1 MKNKINLLQI
11 TNLVVL
17 FFCIN
22 FANAQNL
29 DIDVLRN
36 INHNRNK
43 SLDPALKGITN
54 SLAPVSIGTPIIMY
68 SVGLIMK
75 DSTVKKKA
83 IFIGEA
89 FLASGFITFAL
100 KETVNRERPFVTY
113 PDIEQ
118 ATTATGP
125 SFPSGHA
132 SLAFATATSLSMAY
146 PKWYIIA
153 PSFAWASAVSYSR
166 MVLGVHYPSDVL
178 AGAIIGSGSAY
189 LSYKFNKWVNKKQR
203 KKITQL
209 WE

>member
-17 FFCIN
+17 FICIN

-100 KETVNRERPFVTY
+100 KKTVNRERPFVTY

-118 ATTATGP
+118 VTTATGP

-189 LSYKFNKWVNKKQR
+189 LSYKLNKWVNKKQR
-203 KKITQL
+203 KKIPQL

>member
-118 ATTATGP
+118 ATTATEP

-153 PSFAWASAVSYSR
+153 PSFAWASAVGYSR
-166 MVLGVHYPSDVL
+166 MALGVHYPSDVL

-189 LSYKFNKWVNKKQR
+189 LCYKLNKWVNKKQS
-203 KKITQL
+203 KKIPQL

>member
-89 FLASGFITFAL
+89 FLASGFAL
-100 KETVNRERPFVTY
+100 KETVNRDRPFVTY

-118 ATTATGP
+118 VTTATGP

-153 PSFAWASAVSYSR
+153 PSFAWASAVGYSR
-166 MVLGVHYPSDVL
+166 MALGVHYPSDVL

-189 LSYKFNKWVNKKQR
+189 LCYKLNKWVNKKQS
-203 KKITQL
+203 KKIPQL

>member
-100 KETVNRERPFVTY
+100 KKTVNRERPFVTY

-118 ATTATGP
+118 VTTATGP

-153 PSFAWASAVSYSR
+153 PSFAWASAVGYSR
-166 MVLGVHYPSDVL
+166 MALGVHYPSDVL

-189 LSYKFNKWVNKKQR
+189 LCYKLNKWVNKKQS
-203 KKITQL
+203 KKIPQL

>member
-11 TNLVVL
+11 TNLAVL

-43 SLDPALKGITN
+43 SLDPASKGITN

-89 FLASGFITFAL
+89 FLA
-100 KETVNRERPFVTY
+100 
-113 PDIEQ
+113 
-118 ATTATGP
+118 
-125 SFPSGHA
+125 
-132 SLAFATATSLSMAY
+132 
-146 PKWYIIA
+146 
-153 PSFAWASAVSYSR
+153 
-166 MVLGVHYPSDVL
+166 
-178 AGAIIGSGSAY
+178 
-189 LSYKFNKWVNKKQR
+189 
-203 KKITQL
+203 
-209 WE
+209 

>member
-100 KETVNRERPFVTY
+100 KKTVNRERPFVTY

-118 ATTATGP
+118 VTTATGP

-153 PSFAWASAVSYSR
+153 SSFAWASAVSYSR

-189 LSYKFNKWVNKKQR
+189 LSYKLNKWVNKKQR
-203 KKITQL
+203 KKIPQL

>member
-100 KETVNRERPFVTY
+100 KKTVNRERPFVTY

-118 ATTATGP
+118 VTTATGP
-125 SFPSGHA
+125 SFPSGHT

-153 PSFAWASAVSYSR
+153 PSFAWASAVGYSR
-166 MVLGVHYPSDVL
+166 MALGVHYPSDVL

-189 LSYKFNKWVNKKQR
+189 LCYKLNKWVNKKQS
-203 KKITQL
+203 KKIPQL

>member
-22 FANAQNL
+22 FTNAQNL

-83 IFIGEA
+83 IFIGEV

-118 ATTATGP
+118 VTTATGP

-203 KKITQL
+203 KKIPQL

>member
-29 DIDVLRN
+29 DIDVLIN

-83 IFIGEA
+83 IFIGEV

-100 KETVNRERPFVTY
+100 KKTVNRERPFVTY

-118 ATTATGP
+118 VTTATGP

-166 MVLGVHYPSDVL
+166 MALGVHYPSDVL

-189 LSYKFNKWVNKKQR
+189 LCYKLNKWVNKKQS
-203 KKITQL
+203 KKIPQL